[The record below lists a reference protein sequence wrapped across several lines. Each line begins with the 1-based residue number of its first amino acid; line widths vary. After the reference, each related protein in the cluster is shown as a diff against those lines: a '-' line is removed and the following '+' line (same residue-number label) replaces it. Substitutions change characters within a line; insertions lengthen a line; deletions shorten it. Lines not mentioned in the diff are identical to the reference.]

1 MDLSAPIV
9 VLVIVAFAVA
19 VVLIQRARRG
29 EHEAGGL
36 QADNATFRP
45 SQKRPPE
52 VEPASAPPFRPASS
66 PTPGV
71 AQVSGN
77 GVFRANGST
86 KKDFVRCFI
95 TGMPSQGCTCE
106 PCRAKR
112 R

>member
-9 VLVIVAFAVA
+9 ILGIVAFAVA
-19 VVLIQRARRG
+19 VMLIQRARGG
-29 EHEAGGL
+29 ENKTGGL
-36 QADNATFRP
+36 QTDSATFRP
-45 SQKRPPE
+45 SQKRQPE
-52 VEPASAPPFRPASS
+52 VDPASVPPFRSVS
-66 PTPGV
+66 PPKPRV
-71 AQVSGN
+71 AKVSGD

-106 PCRAKR
+106 SCQVKR